1 VAQPQRTTNVDPC
14 RRLTAVAAALLIG
27 ISALAA
33 CGSGGHTTSGSTATT
48 TAIPSQSAAPGAGV
62 TATSIKI
69 GVSLLDFAC
78 IESFTDSIR
87 IGEQAVYQ
95 AFIDHINEGG
105 GIQGRKL
112 VPVFE
117 KFCPIG
123 TATILAACTKFT
135 EDANVFAVIGT
146 FYDPSGDA
154 QTCVAGQHHRVLV
167 TFGLTQAIIAK
178 APAGLEITPDATPER
193 RVRIL
198 LELLAKRHTLTGRKV
213 AVLGDTSIAST
224 ANSTIVPALTKMG
237 VQVGTTGLLS
247 VTGTDTTAAQ
257 AQLDS
262 FIERWKTEHV
272 DTVFMSGN
280 AVSSPQFVTKL
291 RRELPNILLLS
302 DSTEALDY
310 AQQLER
316 AGTRPN
322 PYQGLLAAQG
332 QTTQEYA
339 DSANWKYCKDIYE
352 ETTHQHAPGPLE
364 VIHYK
369 GGKTLDTYGAI
380 NDACQLLS
388 MFHDIAQRAGKDLN
402 NSSWI
407 DAVNTFGHID
417 NRGAGPYSSLS
428 KGKYDANDNFR
439 LEQLDS
445 SLPPDGNFEPI
456 TPLEDVTGE

>member
-1 VAQPQRTTNVDPC
+1 MARRQRTEHAD
-14 RRLTAVAAALLIG
+14 RRRRRHPATVGAALLVAVSVLG
-27 ISALAA
+27 A
-33 CGSGGHTTSGSTATT
+33 CGSGGHTTSAATT
-48 TAIPSQSAAPGAGV
+48 TAVPSESAAPGAGV

-69 GVSLLDFAC
+69 GISLLNFSC

-95 AFIDHINEGG
+95 AFIDNINKDG
-105 GIQGRKL
+105 GIHGRKL

-154 QTCVAGQHHRVLV
+154 QTCVSGQHHRVLV
-167 TFGLTQAIIAK
+167 TFGLTEAIIAK

-198 LELLAKRHTLTGRKV
+198 LELLAKRHTLAGRKV

-316 AGTRPN
+316 AGTKPN
-322 PYQGLLAAQG
+322 PYQGLLAAEG

-352 ETTHQHAPGPLE
+352 ETTHRHAPGPLD

-417 NRGAGPYSSLS
+417 NRGAGPYSSLT

-456 TPLEDVTGE
+456 TPLEDVTGQ